1 MLSLSNRL
9 KLLGES
15 IYASDRSPTDADA
28 ADDNA
33 AADDVVVV
41 IHMRVGTS
49 WSTASAA
56 QAVPPR

>member
-1 MLSLSNRL
+1 
-9 KLLGES
+9 LGES